1 MCAWRDGYRSKRPS
15 SARARVRATEEG
27 RISSGGIWGEL
38 EGRSG
43 SRMWHRDGPAR
54 SVRLGVVSRARGENS
69 RSVVCADVE
78 AEGMQG
84 KRRARYGPL
93 LDSRCQAVAV
103 RQAGLCTSMAKSRE
117 LRNTGV
123 PLLRGF
129 PCPVISPRSPISLS
143 YDVLIR

>member
-1 MCAWRDGYRSKRPS
+1 
-15 SARARVRATEEG
+15 
-27 RISSGGIWGEL
+27 
-38 EGRSG
+38 
-43 SRMWHRDGPAR
+43 MWHRDGPAR

-103 RQAGLCTSMAKSRE
+103 RQAACVRPWPSRE
-117 LRNTGV
+117 NFETQAFRFSV
-123 PLLRGF
+123 D
-129 PCPVISPRSPISLS
+129 SL
-143 YDVLIR
+143 VL